1 VNKQISRVG
10 FLIIFLILVLI
21 SSSTFF
27 QFFDAPSLNADPR
40 NTRQLYNEYDHK
52 RGDILVDG
60 KAVAYSTKSDDNFSY
75 QRKYTD
81 GELYSAVT
89 GFYSIV
95 NRADRGLEAAM
106 DPYLDGSDNSFWF
119 SNLLNSIMGKVQ
131 EGGAVETTINAKLQK
146 VAYEALGDRKGAVIA
161 MNPKTG
167 EVLAMV
173 SKPSYNPNDLAVHD
187 SKKASQTYS
196 LLADGSESP
205 LINKTISALYPPGS
219 TFKVIDSATA
229 INSGSYTKDTVIPA
243 PQFYRLPGT
252 VTDLPNYNNELCSA
266 TGNQMLSDA
275 LRVSCNTAFA
285 QLGVKLGQTTISNMA
300 KQFGVGSSFTLASAD
315 GSMPMQTA
323 KSVFPENLKDDKL
336 ALASIGQGDVKFTP
350 LQDLLISAIVA
361 NGGKLQMPYIV
372 KKVLGPSGNVIK
384 TFSAT
389 SEDIIPANVASELND
404 MMQGVV
410 MRGGAFNAQIPG
422 VIVAGKTGTAQT
434 VQGVTPHAWF
444 TGFAPA
450 LDPKIAVC
458 VLVEDGENDPTGAS
472 ASAPVAK
479 AVMEAALK

>member
-1 VNKQISRVG
+1 M
-10 FLIIFLILVLI
+10 LIIFLILVLI
-21 SSSTFF
+21 ASSTFF
-27 QFFDAPSLNADPR
+27 QFFAAPSLNADPR

-60 KAVAYSTKSDDNFSY
+60 KAVAYSTKSDDDFSY
-75 QRKYTD
+75 QRKYND
-81 GELYSAVT
+81 GQLYSAIT

-95 NRADRGLEAAM
+95 NRSDRGLEAAM
-106 DPYLDGSDNSFWF
+106 DPYLDGSDNAFWLD
-119 SNLLNSIMGKVQ
+119 NLINNIMGKNQ
-131 EGGAVETTINAKLQK
+131 EGGSIDTTINSKIQK
-146 VAYEALGDRKGAVIA
+146 VAFDALGDRKGAVIA

-167 EVLAMV
+167 EILAMV
-173 SKPSYNPNDLAVHD
+173 SKPAYDPNDLAIHD
-187 SKKASQTYS
+187 SKKASEAYS
-196 LLADGSESP
+196 TLAEGQESP

-219 TFKVIDSATA
+219 TFKVIDSAAA
-229 INSGSYTKDTVIPA
+229 INSGKYTKDTVVPS

-266 TGNQMLSDA
+266 AGNQPLWDA

-285 QLGVKLGQTTISNMA
+285 QLGVKLGQTAVSNMA
-300 KQFGVGSSFTLASAD
+300 KQFGVGNSFTLASAD
-315 GSMPMQTA
+315 GSLPMQTV
-323 KSVFPENLKDDKL
+323 KSVFPENIKDDKL

-361 NGGKLQMPYIV
+361 NGGKLEMPYIV
-372 KKVLGPSGNVIK
+372 KDVKNAKGQIIK
-384 TFSAT
+384 TFSAS
-389 SEDIIPANVASELND
+389 SEEIIPSSVASQLND

-422 VIVAGKTGTAQT
+422 IIVAGKTGTAQT

-450 LDPKIAVC
+450 SDPKIAVC

-479 AVMEAALK
+479 AVMEAALQ